1 MLEDPHFR
9 PRDHAE
15 RWRRLADHLRRRP
28 EDFAIALETL
38 DRWEAWGRTHPGP
51 ILEWRSRISA
61 ALGDPHAMDAL
72 LAWMAED
79 NHDAEPLK
87 SCSPFARVAAR
98 ELSPS
103 DA

>member
-15 RWRRLADHLRRRP
+15 RWRRLAAHLRRHP
-28 EDFAIALETL
+28 EDFSIAVETL

-51 ILEWRSRISA
+51 IREWRARIAAAQRGSA
-61 ALGDPHAMDAL
+61 AMADL

-79 NHDAEPLK
+79 NHDTEPLK
-87 SCSPFARVAAR
+87 SCSPFAGIALDKIA
-98 ELSPS
+98 PS
-103 DA
+103 A